1 MIRASA
7 RFSVRDLCAFV
18 AVVGAGVVSVLT
30 TFTPWREGGFPPSYE
45 FPTGWQHYKDS
56 GLAFHVGE
64 DSEHLVLTGWATLL
78 AGAVLIVLAVLL
90 VSTVNGAID
99 SATSGLPYPRWV
111 IVVGRL
117 VGWTALLLLG
127 FTTWLLFLG
136 GIGIWFR
143 LAVAWWTALI
153 GLLVLA
159 LPPDD
164 FR

>member
-1 MIRASA
+1 MTRASA

-18 AVVGAGVVSVLT
+18 AVGGAGVVSVLT
-30 TFTPWREGGFPPSYE
+30 TFTPWRQVGFPPSFE
-45 FPTGWQHYKDS
+45 FPTGWEYYKDS

-64 DSEHLVLTGWATLL
+64 DNEHLVLTGWATLL
-78 AGAVLIVLAVLL
+78 AGVLLIAVAVLL

-99 SATSGLPYPRWV
+99 SATSGLPYRRWV

-117 VGWTALLLLG
+117 VGWAALLLLG

-136 GIGIWFR
+136 DIGIWFR
-143 LAVAWWTALI
+143 LALAWWTALI

-159 LPPDD
+159 LPPED